1 MNFLNLEDKT
11 FLITGVN
18 NKKSVATFTAQVLQ
32 ENGASLIFSVQN
44 ENQIE
49 FCKKKF
55 PDSLVIKTDLSQ
67 LDSIKNLVESLPE
80 PPIDGVVHSVAFARF
95 ESASFHE
102 TSFEEF
108 SEALR
113 ISAYSLVELSNA
125 LKTKLS
131 TNASIVTVSISNLRA
146 TNYGYMGPIKAL
158 LSSSIDY
165 LAKSFSEF
173 SQVRFNSVAA
183 GPLKTSAAAGIPTY
197 VENYLYCEQLTLR
210 KKNLDTQEVADTI
223 AFLLS
228 TRSSGINA
236 SEIVVDAGMN
246 VNYFDQKV
254 VKDFSK
260 SL

>member
-1 MNFLNLEDKT
+1 MNFLEIEDKT

-18 NKKSVATFTAQVLQ
+18 NKKSVATFSAKLLISH
-32 ENGASLIFSVQN
+32 GATLIFSVQN
-44 ENQIE
+44 DNQVE
-49 FCKKKF
+49 FCKKHF
-55 PDSLVIKTDLSQ
+55 PDSKVIKTDLSNI
-67 LDSIKNLVESLPE
+67 DSINSLAKSLSDESL
-80 PPIDGVVHSVAFARF
+80 DGILHSVAFARF
-95 ESASFHE
+95 ESPNFHE
-102 TSFEEF
+102 TSFNEF

-125 LKTKLS
+125 LKSLLNPS
-131 TNASIVTVSISNLRA
+131 ASIVTVSISNLRA

-173 SQVRFNSVAA
+173 SKIRFNSVAA

-210 KKNLDTQEVADTI
+210 NKNLDTSEVANTI

-228 TRSSGINA
+228 PKSSGINA

-246 VNYFDQKV
+246 VNYFEQTI
-254 VKDFSK
+254 VKSFSK
-260 SL
+260 NI